1 MAGLTRMRSEQAKG
15 AEEIKVFLR
24 FLQAVELPIAASS
37 IEKRDPPEPDLRCVH
52 ATDGPVAFELA
63 ELCDSNLAKAIAA
76 RSEAYIRTSDPSA
89 RIISKKL
96 RRKYTTNLPIEL
108 LCYTNGRII
117 TPDNVIILTVA
128 PYLQSWRHIFRR
140 VWLLGRKGVHE
151 LWSV

>member
-1 MAGLTRMRSEQAKG
+1 MCSEQAKG
-15 AEEIKVFLR
+15 ADEIKVFLR
-24 FLQAVELPIAASS
+24 FLQAVDLPIAASS

-52 ATDGPVAFELA
+52 ATDGPIAFELV
-63 ELCDSNLAKAIAA
+63 ELCDPNLAKARAA
-76 RSEAYIRTSDPSA
+76 LSQAYIRTSDPSA

-117 TPDNVIILTVA
+117 TPDNVIIPIVA
-128 PYLQSWRHIFRR
+128 PYLQSCRHTFRR
-140 VWLLGRKGVHE
+140 AWLLGRKGVHE

>member
-1 MAGLTRMRSEQAKG
+1 MQCEQAKG
-15 AEEIKVFLR
+15 ADEIKAFLR
-24 FLQAVELPIAASS
+24 FLAAVDLPIAASS

-52 ATDGPVAFELA
+52 ATDGPIAFELV
-63 ELCDSNLAKAIAA
+63 ELCDPNLAKAIAV

-89 RIISKKL
+89 RIISNKL

-117 TPDNVIILTVA
+117 TPDNVIIPTVA
-128 PYLQSWRHIFRR
+128 PYLRSWRHIFRR
-140 VWLLGRKGVHE
+140 AWLLGRKGVYE